1 MTIRNIKRLLSA
13 AMVAILFVACSD
25 NEPQKEDV
33 PELITKV
40 TLTFTPLTGKAV
52 VVSAI
57 DPDGEGV
64 QDLAVDSPINLEAN
78 KTYVLSISLANGLAE
93 PTSPDYNVTQ
103 EVEEQGVEHMFFF
116 GWTGNLFSNPA
127 GTGNISQRQDPVNY
141 FGDANSVDQNNLPLG
156 LSTTWTTAN
165 SGATG
170 TFRILL
176 KHQPGLKSTIST
188 SSDGETDVDVTF
200 ELKIK

>member
-1 MTIRNIKRLLSA
+1 
-13 AMVAILFVACSD
+13 MVAILYVTCDD

-40 TLTFTPLTGKAV
+40 TLTFTPASGTTVIVHAT
-52 VVSAI
+52 

-64 QDLAVDSPINLEAN
+64 QDLAVDSPIILEAN
-78 KTYVLSISLANGLAE
+78 KTYVMSISLANGLAE

-103 EVEEQGVEHMFFF
+103 EVEEHGDEHMFFF
-116 GWTGNLFSNPA
+116 GWTGNLFTNPT
-127 GTGNISQRQDPVNY
+127 GSGNISNRQNAVNY
-141 FGDANSVDQNNLPLG
+141 SGDPNSVDQNNLPLG
-156 LSTTWTTAN
+156 LSTTWTTGN
-165 SGATG
+165 GGATG

-176 KHQPGLKSTIST
+176 KHQPGLKSTTST

-200 ELKIK
+200 ELKIQ

>member
-1 MTIRNIKRLLSA
+1 MSIRNIKRLLCA
-13 AMVAILFVACSD
+13 TMVAILFVACDD

-40 TLTFTPLTGKAV
+40 TLTFTPASGTTVIVHAT
-52 VVSAI
+52 

-64 QDLAVDSPINLEAN
+64 QDLAVDSPIILEAN
-78 KTYVLSISLANGLAE
+78 KTYVMSISLANGLAE

-103 EVEEQGVEHMFFF
+103 EVEEHGDEHMFFF
-116 GWTGNLFSNPA
+116 GWTGNLFTNPT
-127 GTGNISQRQDPVNY
+127 GSGNILNRESPVNY
-141 FGDANSVDQNNLPLG
+141 SGDGNSVDQNNLPLG

-165 SGATG
+165 SGATA

-176 KHQPGLKSTIST
+176 KHQPGLKSNTST

-200 ELKIK
+200 ELKIQ